1 MLLICH
7 MWPHW
12 NSQLP
17 GHFQNHCM
25 PKCYGLLW
33 SGANHSSISQTETQG
48 VSCTHKSSQI
58 GGILQ
63 YFHVPLQHCSMTL
76 PRFSSASPVLP
87 PLGRQIQVHQAHG
100 KDTRQA
106 RREEHVSWERSKKI
120 SKSTFVLTEDSK
132 NQEELFP
139 NTFMSIKAHAYKELT
154 LGYVWTP
161 KESAK
166 KKKVYELTVSLSY
179 MLLACNSSKMNH

>member
-166 KKKVYELTVSLSY
+166 KSLWIDCFFIIHAFS
-179 MLLACNSSKMNH
+179 M